1 MCDSTVEFSVLASM
15 FDAVVRAKKSQLKR
29 KHVRTFL
36 DHVYTD
42 HEFFSAMRLMLPN
55 LDKERGNYGLKEA
68 VLAKCLAEALCLS
81 KESDDAQKLLHWRK
95 GGTRAGSNAGNFS
108 FVATE
113 ILCRRQRVTSTGLK
127 IKDVNELLDRL
138 AAAERREDKVAVLA
152 EMINKTNS
160 QEMRWIIM
168 IILKDLK
175 LGISEKAFFSE
186 FHPDAEDL
194 FNVTCDLKLVCEK
207 LRNRNER
214 YDRQDIEVGKAVRP
228 QLASRVANVEEAWK
242 KLRGKQVIVEC
253 KFDGDR
259 IQIHKNGSTI
269 NFFSRNFIDHQIY
282 KEGMA
287 DLIIQ
292 NVLSDKCILD
302 GEMLVYDRSTKRFA
316 DFGTNRE
323 AAKAAK
329 EGLESSQQYPP
340 ESPLSDRGYSLIVVF
355 LVMLQLCY
363 VAFDILYTGHGSVIH
378 LPLRERQQLLAKAVK
393 PLQGRLELLLPN
405 NGTERKEGDSK
416 WSFVASR
423 AEEVEHFF
431 ALTVENREEGII
443 LKDLDSKWEPSDRSS
458 KWLKLKPD
466 YVRAG
471 SDLDVLIIGG
481 YYGSGKRGGQIAQ
494 FLLGL
499 AETPKSGSTN
509 PSRFVSFCR
518 VGTGL
523 TDEESDH
530 LVQKLKPYFRRY
542 EKNTKPPDCY
552 IVTNNSKER
561 PDVWVEQPDKSVI
574 LEIMSDIR
582 TIKTEVFAAPFGLR
596 FPRIHRV
603 RYDKPWYE
611 CLSVQALVD
620 LVQQQSGST
629 VDSKQLG
636 GKETKAR
643 QVKRQKKPEARFMPL
658 VPLHMRITDVSQVKR
673 STQIFDGVVF
683 YFANYPEEYTKEN
696 LHKLVVENGGS
707 FSMNLNDEV
716 THAIACERKGIKYI
730 AAASHRDV
738 IHHSWIMDCCA
749 VKSLL
754 PVKPKYYLH
763 LSAQTKDKMKAEID
777 EYGDVY
783 YLDIDTNDLKQLF
796 ENVDRSKL
804 ATDIDELAHY
814 KKKYCPSSTFCQF
827 SNCVFYFH
835 KPIHSRNV
843 DSQVV
848 AETALMR
855 QRLEVS
861 MRAGTVAESL
871 TRAVTHMIVYTS
883 PNQSLSFRTIFKS
896 VAPSERRLLMSD
908 KLKILSHQWID
919 DHVPGTCGHPSQA
932 KYDLRDPSFKY
943 EERDM
948 EPEKPGP
955 PAIHEDTGSNAAI
968 EHGTSNGI
976 TETSDGVTGAD
987 GMLATDE
994 GKAGNQGISTSR
1006 LVTLPKVARGANR
1019 KRSLHGN
1026 EETDNGK
1033 GTNVRLTRSTQ
1044 VKQPKVAGLSNRKTL
1059 NHRINDD
1066 KSAVD
1071 REPNRPAKRSHDET
1085 VAALVRSSDVPE
1097 ASGSKLAENCT
1108 AEGNSRS
1115 RLVTLPKVSR
1125 AEKRR
1130 KSHQRQTDAKL
1141 AEDKNF
1147 DGEANPSNSVSQQ
1160 GLEGPVDTSATS
1172 AELASDKREAS
1183 DSKLLKPDGISS
1195 SSLRVP
1201 EVDNDHDSPPDPM
1214 DFLLGGLIPSY
1225 SSSQR
1230 DPTVLST
1237 LPEAGG
1243 VGKTRSATHF
1253 QDSKGSGDG
1262 VNTVA
1267 STKHPEYRPVDK
1279 PIAGASEAVVNNLVS
1294 GARTAAVDV
1303 PVTKKKVSYKN
1314 LVNSLLKNPP

>member
-1 MCDSTVEFSVLASM
+1 MCDSTVEFSVLASL
-15 FDAVVRAKKSQLKR
+15 FDAVVRAKKGQLKR

-127 IKDVNELLDRL
+127 IKDVNALLDRL
-138 AAAERREDKVAVLA
+138 AAADRREDKVAVLG

-175 LGISEKAFFSE
+175 LGISEKAIFSE

-207 LRNRNER
+207 LSDRNER

-242 KLRGKQVIVEC
+242 KLRGKLVIVEC

-259 IQIHKNGSTI
+259 IQVHKDGSTI
-269 NFFSRNFIDHQIY
+269 NFFSRNFIDHQEY

-287 DLIIQ
+287 NLIIE
-292 NVLSDKCILD
+292 NVLSEKCILD
-302 GEMLVYDRSTKRFA
+302 GEMLVWDRSTKRFA
-316 DFGTNRE
+316 EFGTNRE

-329 EGLESSQQYPP
+329 DGLESSQ
-340 ESPLSDRGYSLIVVF
+340 
-355 LVMLQLCY
+355 QLCY
-363 VAFDILYTGHGSVIH
+363 VAFDILYYGHGSVIH

-405 NGTERKEGDSK
+405 NGIQRNEGDPK
-416 WSFVASR
+416 WAFVASR

-431 ALTVENREEGII
+431 AQTVENREEGII
-443 LKDLDSKWEPSDRSS
+443 LKDLDSKWEPSDRSA

-481 YYGSGKRGGQIAQ
+481 YYGSGRRGGQIAQ

-499 AETPKSGSTN
+499 AEPHKPGQS
-509 PSRFVSFCR
+509 PARFMSFCR

-561 PDVWVEQPDKSVI
+561 PDVWIEKPDKSVI

-582 TIKTEVFAAPFGLR
+582 TIKTEVFAAPYGLR

-603 RYDKPWYE
+603 RYDKPWSE
-611 CLSVQALVD
+611 CLDVQALVD
-620 LVQQQSGST
+620 LIHQQSGST
-629 VDSKQLG
+629 VDAKQFG
-636 GKETKAR
+636 GKESKSKH
-643 QVKRQKKPEARFMPL
+643 VKRQKKPEARFMPL
-658 VPLHMRITDVSQVKR
+658 VPSHMRITDVSQVKR
-673 STQIFDGVVF
+673 STQILDGLVF
-683 YFANYPEEYTKEN
+683 YFANYPEDCTKEN

-707 FSMNLNDEV
+707 FSMNLNHEV
-716 THAIACERKGIKYI
+716 THAIACEKKGIKYI
-730 AAASHRDV
+730 AAATHGDV
-738 IHHSWIMDCCA
+738 IHYSWITDCCTT
-749 VKSLL
+749 KTLL
-754 PVKPKYYLH
+754 PVKPKYFLH

-777 EYGDVY
+777 EFGDFY
-783 YLDIDTNDLKQLF
+783 FLDIDTTDLKQLF
-796 ENVDRSKL
+796 ENIERSKV
-804 ATDIDELAHY
+804 ATDTGELAHY

-827 SNCVFYFH
+827 NNSVMYFH
-835 KPIHSRNV
+835 KPIHSGNI

-861 MRAGTVAESL
+861 MRSATVAESL
-871 TRAVTHMIVYTS
+871 TRDVTHMIVYTT
-883 PNQSLSFRTIFKS
+883 PNQSLSFKTIFKS
-896 VAPSERRLLMSD
+896 MKPSDRRLLMSD
-908 KLKILSHQWID
+908 RLKVLSHQWID
-919 DHVPGTCGHPSQA
+919 DHIPGTCGHPSEA
-932 KYDLRDPSFKY
+932 NYDLRDPSFKY

-948 EPEKPGP
+948 DVEKPIQFGMN
-955 PAIHEDTGSNAAI
+955 EDTEIDAGR
-968 EHGTSNGI
+968 EHGMSSGVAEPSNGVI
-976 TETSDGVTGAD
+976 EPDGI
-987 GMLATDE
+987 LRFDE
-994 GKAGNQGISTSR
+994 GKEGNRGLPTSR
-1006 LVTLPKVARGANR
+1006 LVTLPKLANR
-1019 KRSLHGN
+1019 KRLSHRIKQ
-1026 EETDNGK
+1026 ETDDGK
-1033 GTNVRLTRSTQ
+1033 QANQEPSPSPL
-1044 VKQPKVAGLSNRKTL
+1044 VKQPNVAGLSRWKIQ
-1059 NHRINDD
+1059 NHQINYE
-1066 KSAVD
+1066 KPEV
-1071 REPNRPAKRSHDET
+1071 EQEGKRPAKRRLDDA
-1085 VAALVRSSDVPE
+1085 VGPLRNSDFLE
-1097 ASGSKLAENCT
+1097 ASESRTAGKGT
-1108 AEGNSRS
+1108 AEGTPRS
-1115 RLVTLPKVSR
+1115 RLVTLSKVSR

-1130 KSHQRQTDAKL
+1130 RSHQRSTEGKS
-1141 AEDKNF
+1141 AEDKTSDREADLSDM
-1147 DGEANPSNSVSQQ
+1147 DGKQ
-1160 GLEGPVDTSATS
+1160 GVEERVDATS
-1172 AELASDKREAS
+1172 AFVERASDKGNASDTTSWGPGSPSREAEINLNPS
-1183 DSKLLKPDGISS
+1183 DAI
-1195 SSLRVP
+1195 
-1201 EVDNDHDSPPDPM
+1201 
-1214 DFLLGGLIPSY
+1214 DFPLDCILGDLIPSY
-1225 SSSQR
+1225 SSNQR
-1230 DPTVLST
+1230 QSPVQST
-1237 LPEAGG
+1237 PA
-1243 VGKTRSATHF
+1243 
-1253 QDSKGSGDG
+1253 QDSHETWKSA
-1262 VNTVA
+1262 NIA
-1267 STKHPEYRPVDK
+1267 STQHADAWPVVNK
-1279 PIAGASEAVVNNLVS
+1279 TGAVVSEPVVDSLV
-1294 GARTAAVDV
+1294 ARAATTVVDV
-1303 PVTKKKVSYKN
+1303 PATKKKVSYKN